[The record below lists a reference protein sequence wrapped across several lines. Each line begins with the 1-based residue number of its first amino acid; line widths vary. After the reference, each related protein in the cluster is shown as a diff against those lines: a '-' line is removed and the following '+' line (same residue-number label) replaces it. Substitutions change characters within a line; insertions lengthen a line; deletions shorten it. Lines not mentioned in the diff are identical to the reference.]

1 MGSDRSRTDE
11 RADESTR
18 AATRRAQIL
27 CAAET
32 CFCEHGFHGA
42 SIAQISAAAGMSAGH
57 IYHYFENKEAIIAA
71 IVGQN
76 EQVVVQAIDSL
87 READDVLEA
96 MEQRIISKLEDH
108 LGCGNVALRLEIL
121 AEAARNPRI
130 AAIVRAADERIR
142 TNAIQTLRAVHF
154 SHGGNAEFTDEDI
167 AIRHELLRA
176 LFEGLLVRGVCNP
189 QLDAGV
195 ARPPIR
201 RLVRTLFGSPK
212 DCAGE

>member
-1 MGSDRSRTDE
+1 MESDRLRTDE
-11 RADESTR
+11 RAEESAR

-27 CAAET
+27 CAAAS
-32 CFCEHGFHGA
+32 CFREHGFHGA

-76 EQVVVQAIDSL
+76 EQVVVQAIGSL
-87 READDVLEA
+87 READDMLEA
-96 MEQRIISKLEDH
+96 IEQRIIDKLEDH
-108 LGCGNVALRLEIL
+108 FECDDVALRLEIL

-142 TNAIQTLRAVHF
+142 ANAIQTLRAVRC
-154 SHGGNAEFTDEDI
+154 SRGGNAQLTDEDI
-167 AIRHELLRA
+167 AVAHELVRA

-189 QLDAGV
+189 QLDADV
-195 ARPPIR
+195 ARPSIR
-201 RLVRTLFGSPK
+201 RLVHTLFGRLYGSV
-212 DCAGE
+212 GE